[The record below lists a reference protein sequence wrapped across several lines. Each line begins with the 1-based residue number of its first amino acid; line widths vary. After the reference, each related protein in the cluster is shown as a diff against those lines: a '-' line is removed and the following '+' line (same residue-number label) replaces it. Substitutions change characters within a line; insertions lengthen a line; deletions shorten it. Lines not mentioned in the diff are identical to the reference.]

1 MNPFRITPLVVV
13 TVLGLTTSVPA
24 QNWANW
30 RGPNYNGSTTAKNLP
45 TEFSKTNNVKWVADL
60 PGPSAATPIIWGDH
74 IFVSSTDL
82 KTKTLR
88 ALALDRKSGKLL
100 WNHEVAQGFQQDERS
115 NLASPSPVTDGERA
129 YFFYGT
135 GDLVAFD
142 FAGKQIW
149 ARNIQKEYGQFA
161 FQWTFSTS
169 PLLFD
174 GKLYLQVLQRDTP
187 ANGRGRKDGPNDS
200 YLLALDPKTGK
211 ELWKH
216 IRPSEARAESREA
229 FSTPMPFTHAGRT
242 ELLVSGGDCI
252 SGHDPKTG
260 AEFWRWGTWN
270 PTRITHW
277 RLVPSPIAGAGMALA
292 AAPKGGSVYA
302 VKLGGKGNLEE
313 AALAWTSAE
322 REVSSD
328 VSTPAFSD
336 GRFYV
341 LNSDKKILSRVD
353 PATGK
358 ADWLGDLGTRVK
370 LEGSPTV
377 ADGKIYFQNFNGE
390 VFVVVAGPE
399 FKILHVA
406 AMGDDGDNDLRS
418 SIAVAQDHLFIRTGS
433 KLYCVGAGR

>member
-1 MNPFRITPLVVV
+1 MNPFRTVFPVAVALVS
-13 TVLGLTTSVPA
+13 LTTSVLA

-30 RGPNYNGSTTAKNLP
+30 RGPNYDGSTTAKNLP
-45 TEFSKTNNVKWVADL
+45 VDFSKTNNVKWVADL
-60 PGPSAATPIIWGDH
+60 PGPSAATPVIWGDH
-74 IFVSSTDL
+74 VFVSSTDL

-88 ALALDRKSGKLL
+88 ALALDRKSGKVL
-100 WNHEVAQGFQQDERS
+100 WDHEVAQGFRQDDRS
-115 NLASPSPVTDGERA
+115 NLASPSPVTDGERV

-161 FQWTFSTS
+161 FLWTFSTS

-174 GKLYLQVLQRDTP
+174 GKLILQVLQRDTP
-187 ANGRGRKDGPNDS
+187 VNGRGRSDGPNDS

-211 ELWKH
+211 ELWKQV
-216 IRPSEARAESREA
+216 RPCEARSESREA
-229 FSTPMPFTHAGRT
+229 FSTPMPFTHGGRT
-242 ELLVSGGDCI
+242 ELLVAGGDCL

-260 AEFWRWGTWN
+260 AELWRWGTWN

-277 RLVPSPIAGAGMALA
+277 RFVPSPVAAAGVVIAP
-292 AAPKGGSVYA
+292 APKGAAVFA
-302 VKLGGKGNLEE
+302 VKLGGKGTLDDS
-313 AALAWTSAE
+313 ALAWTTSAE

-328 VSTPAFSD
+328 VSSPVFYD

-341 LNSDKKILSRVD
+341 LNSDKKILARVD

-358 ADWLGDLGTRVK
+358 ADWLGDLGTRIK
-370 LEGSPTV
+370 LEASPTA
-377 ADGKIYFQNFNGE
+377 ADGKIYMQNFKGE
-390 VFVVVAGPE
+390 VFVVAADKE

-406 AMGDDGDNDLRS
+406 AMGDEADNDLRS
-418 SIAVAQDHLFIRTGS
+418 CIAIAQGNLFIRTGS
-433 KLYCVGAGR
+433 KLYCVGR